1 MQTRF
6 RTGAGTGQVQA
17 LPLPSLE
24 RGGAGAHSLAWIRSQ
39 AETVKGLAL
48 KGVRPCSKGECGVL
62 CAQGWRAVEL
72 QGKCQEKELC

>member
-1 MQTRF
+1 MQTKF

-17 LPLPSLE
+17 LPLPSLK
-24 RGGAGAHSLAWIRSQ
+24 RGGAGACSLTWIRSQ

-48 KGVRPCSKGECGVL
+48 RGARRCSKGERGVL
-62 CAQGWRAVEL
+62 RVWGWRPVEL